1 MSDVLERG
9 DVESQKRLAAVID
22 LLYELGGE
30 LPDRIN
36 ENRRRLAN
44 RMARERSQ

>member
-1 MSDVLERG
+1 LEVLERG